1 MEKALINF
9 SFDDGRLNNYTIA
22 YPILKR
28 FKCPATFNITT
39 GFVKGEFK
47 PGELTYGPPMT
58 MDMVKEV
65 FQDPT
70 IEIAGHGYWHNNS
83 LKDIIEGIVTLKEE
97 LGVEKL
103 TSYGNGFASP
113 GTGLNKDTYKK
124 DMEIELEHI
133 DLTYIRLS
141 LRNMSMKRIR
151 SLARKASRIL
161 HWPFLYRLAYK
172 DTLMDEHDDKFLYS
186 IPVLS
191 SITVKE
197 IMAIINQAVM
207 EKKAC
212 VLMLHSI
219 VEKNAVCDPWDYE
232 VDKFIKL
239 LQELT
244 MLQDKGLL
252 RLTTSMDIFKNLR

>member
-1 MEKALINF
+1 
-9 SFDDGRLNNYTIA
+9 
-22 YPILKR
+22 
-28 FKCPATFNITT
+28 
-39 GFVKGEFK
+39 
-47 PGELTYGPPMT
+47 
-58 MDMVKEV
+58 
-65 FQDPT
+65 
-70 IEIAGHGYWHNNS
+70 
-83 LKDIIEGIVTLKEE
+83 
-97 LGVEKL
+97 
-103 TSYGNGFASP
+103 
-113 GTGLNKDTYKK
+113 
-124 DMEIELEHI
+124 
-133 DLTYIRLS
+133 
-141 LRNMSMKRIR
+141 
-151 SLARKASRIL
+151 
-161 HWPFLYRLAYK
+161 
-172 DTLMDEHDDKFLYS
+172 MDEHDDKFLYS

-197 IMAIINQAVM
+197 IMAIINQAVI